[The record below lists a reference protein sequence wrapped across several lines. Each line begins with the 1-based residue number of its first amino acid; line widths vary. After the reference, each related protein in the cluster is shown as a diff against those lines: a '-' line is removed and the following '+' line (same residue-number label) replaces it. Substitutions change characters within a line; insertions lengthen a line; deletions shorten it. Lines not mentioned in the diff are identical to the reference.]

1 MPTWLLYA
9 SLSAACA
16 ALIPIFG
23 KLGMSEVNS
32 TLATGIRSVF
42 MTAALAAVVLFTKT
56 YAKTEGLSAKSLSMI
71 CLAGLAGAA
80 SWLFY
85 FRAIQIV
92 DVSKV
97 APIDKLSMPLGIL
110 LAVLLLGER
119 PTWINWVGI
128 LLIAAGAYLAA
139 WTTKAA

>member
-85 FRAIQIV
+85 FRAIQIA